1 MTPIIEEIWL
11 FTRDGLPIAEFCRN
25 ESIDRSIV
33 GGLVSAIKS
42 VSQTL
47 TSKGLQSL
55 ILEDNKIIFFSA
67 LQGTIIMVCRTN
79 SKVKDKKID
88 KIGSDII
95 NILEDL
101 YKPDDIR
108 NWGGSVKFFD
118 KFRERLMNE
127 FK

>member
-33 GGLVSAIKS
+33 GGLVSVIKS

-67 LQGTIIMVCRTN
+67 LQDTIIMVCRTN

-95 NILEDL
+95 NILEEL

-108 NWGGSVKFFD
+108 NWNGTVKFFD

-127 FK
+127 LK

>member
-1 MTPIIEEIWL
+1 MTPIIKEIWL
-11 FTRDGLPIAEFCRN
+11 FSRDGLPIAEFCRD

-47 TSKGLQSL
+47 TTKGLQSL
-55 ILEDNKIIFFSA
+55 ILEDNKIVFFSA
-67 LQGTIIMVCRTN
+67 LQGNVIMVCRTN

-95 NILEDL
+95 KILEEL
-101 YKPDDIR
+101 YEPDDIM
-108 NWGGSVKFFD
+108 NWDGTVKFFD
-118 KFRERLMNE
+118 KFREKLKSELR
-127 FK
+127 